1 MMMIKNGSELREL
14 TDEQLDE
21 FEKFIIAEKQA
32 RKDEKQ
38 TKLFTAFEE
47 AWKAIEAEGI
57 EIWFSGNGY
66 TSEEDLPLKF
76 DDIYFD

>member
-1 MMMIKNGSELREL
+1 MIKNGSELREL
-14 TDEQLDE
+14 TNEQLDE

-32 RKDEKQ
+32 RKDAKR

-57 EIWFSGNGY
+57 EIWISGNGW
-66 TSEEDLPLKF
+66 TSNEDFPLDF
-76 DDIYFD
+76 EDIYFD

>member
-32 RKDEKQ
+32 RKDAKR
-38 TKLFTAFEE
+38 TKLFTTFEE
-47 AWKAIEAEGI
+47 VWKAIEAEGI
-57 EIWFSGNGY
+57 EIWISGNGW
-66 TSEEDLPLKF
+66 TSNEDFPLPT
-76 DDIYFD
+76 

>member
-1 MMMIKNGSELREL
+1 MMIKNGSELREL

-21 FEKFIIAEKQA
+21 FEKFIITEKQA
-32 RKDEKQ
+32 RKDAKR

-47 AWKAIEAEGI
+47 AWKAIEEEGF
-57 EIWFSGNGY
+57 EIWISGNEY
-66 TSEEDLPLKF
+66 TSEADFPLKF